1 MKLRTTAGMLL
12 LFMMMT
18 GCSTSR
24 EEFQENF
31 KQVMIENIER
41 DFSQGSLLIE
51 DGYKIRWEDRLYTIT
66 DVEAVPDALIGNIQD
81 WVVIDKNT
89 GDIVPKQ
96 EWGMQDT
103 TKANQQKREL
113 LQFGMISTILNEK
126 KEVAIAVEINHVYY
140 RAVNEEQDWE
150 KQE

>member
-1 MKLRTTAGMLL
+1 MKIRTTAGMLL
-12 LFMMMT
+12 LFTMMT

-66 DVEAVPDALIGNIQD
+66 DTEAVPDALIGNIQE
-81 WVVIDKNT
+81 WIVIDKNT
-89 GDIVPKQ
+89 GDVLSKRD
-96 EWGMQDT
+96 WGMQDI
-103 TKANQQKREL
+103 TKSNQQKREL

-126 KEVAIAVEINHVYY
+126 KETAIAVEINRVYY
-140 RAVNEEQDWE
+140 RAVIEELDWE

>member
-1 MKLRTTAGMLL
+1 MKIRTTAGMLL
-12 LFMMMT
+12 LFAMMT

-66 DVEAVPDALIGNIQD
+66 DTEAVPDALIGNIQD
-81 WVVIDKNT
+81 WIVIDKNT
-89 GDIVPKQ
+89 GDVLSKRD
-96 EWGMQDT
+96 WGMQDI
-103 TKANQQKREL
+103 TKSNQQKREL

-126 KEVAIAVEINHVYY
+126 KETAIAVEINRVYY
-140 RAVNEEQDWE
+140 RAVIEELDWE

>member
-1 MKLRTTAGMLL
+1 MKIRTTAGMLL
-12 LFMMMT
+12 LFTMIT
-18 GCSTSR
+18 GCSTSC

-66 DVEAVPDALIGNIQD
+66 DTEAVPDALIGNIQD
-81 WVVIDKNT
+81 WIVIDKNT
-89 GDIVPKQ
+89 GDVLSKRD
-96 EWGMQDT
+96 WGMQDI
-103 TKANQQKREL
+103 TKSNQQKREL

-126 KEVAIAVEINHVYY
+126 KETAIAVEINRVYY
-140 RAVNEEQDWE
+140 RAVIEELDWE

>member
-1 MKLRTTAGMLL
+1 MKIRTTAGMLL
-12 LFMMMT
+12 LFTMMT

-66 DVEAVPDALIGNIQD
+66 DTEAVPDVLIGNIQD
-81 WVVIDKNT
+81 WIVIDKNT
-89 GDIVPKQ
+89 GDVLSKRD
-96 EWGMQDT
+96 WGMQDI
-103 TKANQQKREL
+103 TKSNQQKREL

-126 KEVAIAVEINHVYY
+126 KETAIAVEINCVYY
-140 RAVNEEQDWE
+140 RAVIEELDWE